1 MARLKPAVLLLVC
14 ALGASSAQASS
25 FGIGQAD
32 VTIGG
37 VVSAGTAIRTRSA
50 EQDLTSRANGPAVGI
65 PGNTLPSPSGRNQD
79 DGNLNYRRG
88 DPVSTVI
95 KTLIDVDVKYGDIGA
110 FVRASAWRDFTLT
123 DGRVAWGNVPNNY
136 TPGTLGETSNSPYGR
151 YSGAALLDANV
162 YGNTSVGGMPLFAR
176 VGNQL
181 LPWGVPATI
190 AGGLSALNPINN
202 PAARRPGALP
212 EEVGIPFPAAF
223 ARLGVTS
230 TINVEAFYQ
239 FAFQRSEPLGCGTF
253 FSSVDYMADR
263 CDKIMFGPGTDRDSL
278 AAVSYAKRAPDLGV
292 SNNDQF
298 GIGFTYRMESIATQF
313 GAYYSQHHAR
323 NGLLGVIKAQRTAGT
338 PFQVGDPDGL
348 NPKYFVQYPERLR
361 VFAFNAITRT
371 VDTTLFAEVV
381 HRLNSP
387 LQLNAADLSNAAN
400 SNIAPTLI
408 RDEYSA
414 VPLGG
419 IFAAYD
425 RYATTDILLGGSHT
439 FGGILGAKATTLGGE
454 FGFKYVHNL
463 PDPNV
468 RRYGRSDVFGSVP
481 FNGVCA
487 VVGPGL
493 TCSNDGFVSQI
504 AYGARV
510 RGALSYVEV
519 FPNTNITPSV
529 SYGYDLRGWSYDG
542 VFNEGRQFAV
552 VGVRAEYNKRYT
564 AEIAYLP
571 TWGGKYNALRDRDVM
586 TLAVSARF

>member
-1 MARLKPAVLLLVC
+1 
-14 ALGASSAQASS
+14 
-25 FGIGQAD
+25 
-32 VTIGG
+32 
-37 VVSAGTAIRTRSA
+37 
-50 EQDLTSRANGPAVGI
+50 
-65 PGNTLPSPSGRNQD
+65 
-79 DGNLNYRRG
+79 
-88 DPVSTVI
+88 
-95 KTLIDVDVKYGDIGA
+95 
-110 FVRASAWRDFTLT
+110 
-123 DGRVAWGNVPNNY
+123 
-136 TPGTLGETSNSPYGR
+136 
-151 YSGAALLDANV
+151 
-162 YGNTSVGGMPLFAR
+162 
-176 VGNQL
+176 
-181 LPWGVPATI
+181 
-190 AGGLSALNPINN
+190 
-202 PAARRPGALP
+202 
-212 EEVGIPFPAAF
+212 
-223 ARLGVTS
+223 
-230 TINVEAFYQ
+230 
-239 FAFQRSEPLGCGTF
+239 
-253 FSSVDYMADR
+253 
-263 CDKIMFGPGTDRDSL
+263 
-278 AAVSYAKRAPDLGV
+278 
-292 SNNDQF
+292 
-298 GIGFTYRMESIATQF
+298 
-313 GAYYSQHHAR
+313 
-323 NGLLGVIKAQRTAGT
+323 
-338 PFQVGDPDGL
+338 
-348 NPKYFVQYPERLR
+348 VQYPERLR

>member
-1 MARLKPAVLLLVC
+1 MARLKPATVILVC
-14 ALGASSAQASS
+14 ALGASSAQANS
-25 FGIGQAD
+25 FNVGQAT

-37 VVSAGTAIRTRSA
+37 VVGAGTAIRTRNA
-50 EQDLTSRANGPAVGI
+50 DPDLTSRANGPAVGI

-88 DPVSTVI
+88 DPVSTVV
-95 KTLIDVDVKYGDIGA
+95 KALVNVDVKYGDIGA

-123 DGRVAWGNVPNNY
+123 DGRVGWGNLPNNY
-136 TPGTLGETSNSPYGR
+136 TPGTLAESSNSPYGR

-162 YGNTSVGGMPLFAR
+162 YGTTRVGDMPLFTR

-212 EEVGIPFPAAF
+212 EEIGIPFPAAF

-263 CDKIMFGPGTDRDSL
+263 CDKIMFGAGTDRDSI
-278 AAVSYAKRAPDLGV
+278 AAPNYAKRAPDPAV

-298 GIGFTYRMESIATQF
+298 GVGFTYKMESIATQF
-313 GAYYSQHHAR
+313 GAYYAQYHAR
-323 NGLLGVIKAQRTAGT
+323 TGILGVIKSLRTSGT
-338 PFQVGDPDGL
+338 PYVPGDPDGL
-348 NPKYFVQYPERLR
+348 NGKYFVQYPERLR
-361 VFAFNAITRT
+361 VLAFNAVTRT
-371 VDTTLFAEVV
+371 PDTTLFAEVV

-387 LQLNAADLSNAAN
+387 LSLNAADLAGAAN
-400 SNIAPTLI
+400 SNTAATLI
-408 RDEYSA
+408 RDEYGA
-414 VPLGG
+414 VAPGG
-419 IFAAYD
+419 VYPAYD
-425 RYATTDILLGGSHT
+425 RYATTDILLGGSRS
-439 FGGILGAKATTLGGE
+439 FGGILGAKITTLGGE
-454 FGFKYVHNL
+454 FGFKYVHDL

-481 FNGVCA
+481 FNGVCST
-487 VVGPGL
+487 VGPGL
-493 TCSNDGFVSQI
+493 TCSNDGFVSQT

-510 RGALSYVEV
+510 RGALGYVEV
-519 FPNTNITPSV
+519 FPDTNVTPSV
-529 SYGYDLRGWSYDG
+529 TYGYDLRGWSYDG

-552 VGVRAEYNKRYT
+552 LSVRTEYKKLYT

-571 TWGGKYNALRDRDVM
+571 TWGGKYNTLRDRDVM